1 MIELTDVSK
10 SYGRHKA
17 LSGANAHIPTGCVF
31 GVVGINGAG
40 KSTLLRLMAG
50 VLRADG
56 GEIKYDGQNVFENEG
71 VKRNIFFLPDEP
83 YYGGN
88 TTGKDL
94 ERLYSAYYPFSKGI
108 FATWCKQFSLNVNAP
123 IRNFSKGMKRQL
135 FLALAIASQPRYLLL
150 DEAFDGLDPGA
161 RLFFKRALIDM
172 CDDAGCTAVIASH
185 SLREL
190 SDICTHFALISEG
203 KTVCGGDLNENLQ
216 SIHKFQI
223 AFPHAVRR
231 SDFAS
236 DAIKCDIT
244 GRVATL
250 IVQGSADAFREKINK
265 LSPLFVEEIPV
276 DFEEFF
282 LIKTQR
288 SDSEYN
294 ILQEGNNETVDS
306 L

>member
-1 MIELTDVSK
+1 MIELTDVTK
-10 SYGRHKA
+10 SYGKHVA
-17 LSGANAHIPTGCVF
+17 LSGASAQIPTGCVF

-56 GEIKYDGQNVFENEG
+56 GRIEYDGRNVFENED
-71 VKRNIFFLPDEP
+71 VKRDIFFLPDEP
-83 YYGGN
+83 YYDGN

-94 ERLYSAYYPFSKGI
+94 ERLYSTYYPFSKSI
-108 FATWCKQFSLNVNAP
+108 FAAWCDKFSLNVKAH

-135 FLALAIASQPRYLLL
+135 FLSLAIASQPKYLLL

-161 RLFFKRALIDM
+161 RLFFKRSLIELSDKN
-172 CDDAGCTAVIASH
+172 GCTAVIASH

-203 KTVCGGDLNENLQ
+203 KTVCGGDLEENL
-216 SIHKFQI
+216 SNIHKFQV
-223 AFPHAVRR
+223 AFPNAVSR
-231 SDFAS
+231 SDFAFNT
-236 DAIKCDIT
+236 IKCDIS

-250 IVQGSADAFREKINK
+250 VVQGSAEAVRAELDK
-265 LSPLFVEEIPV
+265 LSPLFIEEIPV

-288 SDSEYN
+288 ET
-294 ILQEGNNETVDS
+294 LQEGSHETVDS